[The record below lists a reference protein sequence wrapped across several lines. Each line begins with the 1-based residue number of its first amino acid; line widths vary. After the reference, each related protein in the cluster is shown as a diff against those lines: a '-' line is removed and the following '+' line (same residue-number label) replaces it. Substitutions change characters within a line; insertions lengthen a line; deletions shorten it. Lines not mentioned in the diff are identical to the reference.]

1 MRLPGAERAYVDPA
15 KVRDYLLSP
24 VHPQGRFKA
33 DFFRGLGYTR
43 ARWPRLQQDFKDGA
57 TSDGATPAALT
68 VFGQFFE
75 LRVMLRGPSGRAALL
90 VTIWIIRREEDFPR
104 FVTAYP
110 GAPR

>member
-1 MRLPGAERAYVDPA
+1 MRLPAAERAYVDHA

-24 VHPQGRFKA
+24 VHPHGRFKA

-43 ARWPRLQQDFKDGA
+43 AKWPRLQRDLKDGA
-57 TSDGATPAALT
+57 TADGAIPAALT
-68 VFGQFFE
+68 VFGRLFE
-75 LRVMLRGPSGRAALL
+75 LRVMLRGPSGREASV
-90 VTIWIIRREEDFPR
+90 VTVWITRREEDFPR

>member
-1 MRLPGAERAYVDPA
+1 MRLPAAERAYVDPA

-33 DFFRGLGYTR
+33 DFFRRLGYTR
-43 ARWPRLQQDFKDGA
+43 PKWPRLHRDLKDAATHEGA
-57 TSDGATPAALT
+57 IPAALT
-68 VFGQFFE
+68 VFGQLFE
-75 LRVMLRGPSGRAALL
+75 LRVMLRGPSGRAARI